1 RTLELLQVSLRQ
13 GDLICRWTETSV
25 AVLLVTANYMGA
37 SEVSKR
43 LEQLILKW
51 IPGCK
56 LKFEIFDAGQ
66 SKQWLMKTAIDGSIT
81 Q

>member
-1 RTLELLQVSLRQ
+1 
-13 GDLICRWTETSV
+13 
-25 AVLLVTANYMGA
+25 MGA